1 LWGGIHFRHDNEQ
14 GAVVGKE
21 VGEITVARMLQPG
34 GRPLLAS
41 R

>member
-1 LWGGIHFRHDNEQ
+1 
-14 GAVVGKE
+14 VVGKE

-34 GRPLLAS
+34 GRPLFAS